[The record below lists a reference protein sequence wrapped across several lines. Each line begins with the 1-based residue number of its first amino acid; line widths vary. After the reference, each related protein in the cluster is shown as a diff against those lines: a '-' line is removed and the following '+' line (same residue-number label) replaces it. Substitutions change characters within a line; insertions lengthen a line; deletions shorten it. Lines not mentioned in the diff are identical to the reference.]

1 MKFYV
6 YQLRLECSELPF
18 YIGKGKNSRKDVH
31 LQEWSLKKR
40 SHKNNVINKAMREGV
55 KVVAEIL
62 HENLTEE
69 QAFAKEIELI
79 AFYGR
84 RINGGCLTNATYGGE
99 GPTGYKHTDEARV
112 AMAESKRGRKLNRE
126 TREKISR
133 AGKNRD
139 PKSIARVASKNTGKT
154 RSIETREKMAAAKR
168 GTTHSREWK
177 TAAKFRNWDKNPAWK
192 DADDI
197 YAHWTSSGKP
207 GCVRLQKEYGYV
219 ITGIQRA
226 FTEGWIPTN
235 DPDWIAYAR
244 PQKEKPG
251 S

>member
-84 RINGGCLTNATYGGE
+84 RINGGMLDQCNL
-99 GPTGYKHTDEARV
+99 R
-112 AMAESKRGRKLNRE
+112 R
-126 TREKISR
+126 
-133 AGKNRD
+133 
-139 PKSIARVASKNTGKT
+139 
-154 RSIETREKMAAAKR
+154 
-168 GTTHSREWK
+168 
-177 TAAKFRNWDKNPAWK
+177 
-192 DADDI
+192 
-197 YAHWTSSGKP
+197 
-207 GCVRLQKEYGYV
+207 
-219 ITGIQRA
+219 
-226 FTEGWIPTN
+226 
-235 DPDWIAYAR
+235 
-244 PQKEKPG
+244 
-251 S
+251 

>member
-55 KVVAEIL
+55 KVVVEIL

-69 QAFAKEIELI
+69 QAFAKEVELI
-79 AFYGR
+79 ALYGR
-84 RINGGCLTNATYGGE
+84 RVNGGCLTNATLGGE
-99 GPTGYKHTDEARV
+99 GPAGYRHTREART
-112 AMAESKRGRKLNRE
+112 AMSEAKRGKTLAQE
-126 TREKISR
+126 TREKISM

-139 PKSIARVASKNTGKT
+139 PKSIARVAAKNKGKT
-154 RSIETREKMAAAKR
+154 RTGETRKKMSEAKR
-168 GTTHSREWK
+168 GTTHSDERK
-177 TAAKFRNWDKNPAWK
+177 KSAKFRNWDKNPAWK
-192 DADDI
+192 DADAI
-197 YAHWTSSGKP
+197 YTRWADAGKP
-207 GCVRLQKEYGYV
+207 GSVKLQRDYEYV

-226 FTEGWIPTN
+226 FAEGWVPKN
-235 DPDWIAYAR
+235 DPAWIAYT
-244 PQKEKPG
+244 Q
-251 S
+251 